1 MFEYISSD
9 LDFSKLDS
17 ALFPD
22 QDELGWFDE
31 DEEEYPE
38 STNSP
43 NFGEVNERERKQT
56 IITVQDKFGF
66 I

>member
-31 DEEEYPE
+31 DEEEFAE